1 MSFLHSCFIENSAAA
16 MEWLESIGYK
26 PCACVSSNTED
37 TIFTYHKDGRYHCF
51 SKEMMADIQ
60 AEMQEETEIDDVDC
74 RGNLPLFKA
83 ISAMR
88 DDIGL
93 HQWHKADSIISI
105 LWHDIVGNDHSGIIR
120 KDEVFLWDLDVE
132 HSDVFEG
139 DFHKMDLSELINHF
153 KK

>member
-1 MSFLHSCFIENSAAA
+1 MSFKYSAFIENSKEAR
-16 MEWLESIGYK
+16 EWLESIGYENFI
-26 PCACVSSNTED
+26 PMPDDNDTSQILSTGED
-37 TIFTYHKDGRYHCF
+37 GYYYMYPTKQYFGMEIET
-51 SKEMMADIQ
+51 DI
-60 AEMQEETEIDDVDC
+60 DC
-74 RGNLPLFKA
+74 RGNLELFRA
-83 ISAMR
+83 ITAIR

-105 LWHDIVGNDHSGIIR
+105 LWHDIVGDDHNGIIR